1 MKKHFL
7 VLHSSLFLLGF
18 LSLFTSCTKIN
29 EATTLGGDL
38 IPAVDN
44 INTFETTLEASTSNS
59 LFDDSTKL
67 GFTQQVALG
76 YLNDPQFGTTKGD
89 VYFNVAPT
97 VNNVNPFT
105 HADSVVSID
114 SVVLSLSYASFYG
127 DSERLQSVKVFEIA
141 QTARFKDTALY
152 EFDQQPD
159 FPTTGAELGART
171 FAFKELNDP
180 LVLIRGKDTT
190 RTTNVLRIRLSN
202 ALGERFKTYDNST
215 TAIGGFRNDS
225 TFYTLFRG
233 LAVQTQSSG
242 NALGYFN
249 LRDAANTKLTVYF
262 KKRNGRTDTTTS
274 TDFVHATNGQANI
287 INRTTAGSAFGSALA
302 VNNGTKI
309 FIQSAPGFGASYAG
323 ISIPAL
329 STFQNSIVHRAEL
342 IVSKIDGD
350 PVNDK
355 LFPPP
360 ARLYLDRKRRTGDSV
375 FFFQR
380 DLVDL
385 SGNLNPEFGG
395 LLAKDGTYR
404 FNLTRYVQ
412 SIITG
417 REQNDSLRLFAPLQ
431 VTYRLGTNAPPFTIP
446 VNSGVAF
453 GRIILGGGTHPD
465 AASRLR
471 LRIIYSKI
479 R

>member
-7 VLHSSLFLLGF
+7 VLHSSLVLFGF
-18 LSLFTSCTKIN
+18 LSLFSSCTKIN
-29 EATTLGGDL
+29 EATTLGADL

-44 INTFETTLEASTSNS
+44 INTFETTLEANTSNS
-59 LFDDSTKL
+59 VFDDSTKL

-76 YLNDPQFGTTKGD
+76 YLKDPQFGITKGD
-89 VYFNVAPT
+89 IYFNVAPT
-97 VNNVNPFT
+97 GNNVNPFT
-105 HADSVVSID
+105 HVDSVISID

-127 DSERLQSVKVFEIA
+127 DTETIQAVKVYEIA
-141 QTARFKDTALY
+141 QSARFKDTALY
-152 EFDQQPD
+152 EFDQQTD
-159 FPTTGAELGART
+159 FATTGVELGART
-171 FAFKELNDP
+171 FAIKELNDP
-180 LVLIRGKDTT
+180 LTLIRGKDTT

-202 ALGERFKTYDNST
+202 SLGERFKTYDNTT
-215 TAIGGFRNDS
+215 TAAGGFRNDS
-225 TFYTLFRG
+225 TFYTLFKG
-233 LAVQTQSSG
+233 LSVQAQSSG
-242 NALGYFN
+242 NALAYFS

-262 KKRNGRTDTTTS
+262 RKRNGKIDTTF
-274 TDFVHATNGQANI
+274 TDFVHNTNGQANI
-287 INRTTAGSAFGSALA
+287 IKRTTAGSAFGSALA
-302 VNNGTKI
+302 ANNGSKI
-309 FIQSAPGFGASYAG
+309 FIQSSPGFGASYAG
-323 ISIPAL
+323 ISIPGL
-329 STFQNSIVHRAEL
+329 NTFQNSIVHRAEL
-342 IVSKIDGD
+342 IVSRIDTD

-355 LFPPP
+355 IFLQP
-360 ARLYLDRKRRTGDSV
+360 ARLYLDRKRKVGDSV

-395 LLAKDGTYR
+395 ILEKDGTYR

-417 REQNDSLRLFAPLQ
+417 RELNDSLRLFAPLQ
-431 VTYRLGTNAPPFTIP
+431 VTYRLGANAPPFTIP